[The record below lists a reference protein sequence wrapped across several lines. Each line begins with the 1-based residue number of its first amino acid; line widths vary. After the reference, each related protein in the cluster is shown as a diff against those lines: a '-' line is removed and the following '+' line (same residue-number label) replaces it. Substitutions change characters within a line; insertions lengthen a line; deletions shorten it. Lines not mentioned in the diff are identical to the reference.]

1 MPGSIPPAP
10 AVGLGAGELDAGF
23 EVPAP
28 LGRFA
33 PPPADAAFGARS
45 CFPQG
50 QLTTWPAA
58 ESGMDRTF
66 AQAGHL
72 IFMIKTLWN
81 NWMVEGDADDQ
92 ARVYG
97 VGRDEDQEP
106 SAENLT
112 NSAVKRHP
120 TVRRSNRSL

>member
-23 EVPAP
+23 EELVP

-50 QLTTWPAA
+50 HLTTWPAA

-66 AQAGHL
+66 EQAGHL
-72 IFMIKTLWN
+72 IFMMKTLRKN
-81 NWMVEGDADDQ
+81 EMA
-92 ARVYG
+92 
-97 VGRDEDQEP
+97 GR
-106 SAENLT
+106 
-112 NSAVKRHP
+112 
-120 TVRRSNRSL
+120 RRR